1 MSRLPIRGR
10 LTAAFAA
17 AMFVVLAVTG
27 LFVYLRL
34 QADLD
39 ESLTASLQARADAVA
54 ELASR
59 SAAPLTSATPG
70 VLGEPDES
78 FAAVLSP
85 AGRLTDASGG
95 ARGPLLRAA
104 DLRRLRQRTVL
115 VERRVAGIDSEAR
128 VLARRASARADSPL
142 VVVGQSLEDRDET
155 LDGLVAAFAVGGP
168 VAVLLAS
175 LLGYALATA
184 GLRPV
189 EAMRRRATEVSLSG
203 GEEALPLPAA
213 HDEIRRLGET
223 LNEMLERL
231 RRSFER
237 ERRFVADASH
247 ELRTP
252 VAVIKTELD
261 AALRTGDLGPHA
273 RASVLAAA
281 EECDSLAQLAEDLLV
296 VARAA
301 DGKLPVRREPLE
313 ARSVLDDVRERFVD
327 RAAGLGRSIRV
338 EAPDRL
344 TLSGDPL
351 RLRQALGNVIDNAL
365 RHGAGEVVLAARPAD
380 GAVELEVSDE
390 GAGFERTIAERAFER
405 FTRGD
410 EARTRS
416 GSGLGLAIVRAVAEA
431 HDGRVSIV
439 GAGGAVVRISL
450 PKGSTGRP
458 EPEASDTAE
467 PRLAPSPGGIGSQS

>member
-1 MSRLPIRGR
+1 M
-10 LTAAFAA
+10 
-17 AMFVVLAVTG
+17 
-27 LFVYLRL
+27 
-34 QADLD
+34 
-39 ESLTASLQARADAVA
+39 
-54 ELASR
+54 
-59 SAAPLTSATPG
+59 
-70 VLGEPDES
+70 
-78 FAAVLSP
+78 
-85 AGRLTDASGG
+85 
-95 ARGPLLRAA
+95 
-104 DLRRLRQRTVL
+104 
-115 VERRVAGIDSEAR
+115 
-128 VLARRASARADSPL
+128 
-142 VVVGQSLEDRDET
+142 
-155 LDGLVAAFAVGGP
+155 
-168 VAVLLAS
+168 LLAS

-351 RLRQALGNVIDNAL
+351 RLRQALGNVVDNAL